1 MCIYIRYTSLSSS
14 HTNDTKFSHISLFF
28 HFYQQ
33 VHMKKKKK
41 INRKKGTEKGD
52 TRDTRKKKIEKKN
65 RKNKTKT
72 SHLPTRSRCH
82 RSHLGHTKNGT
93 SKPHQ
98 RDQIHPNHSRQSP
111 IGKDIT
117 RRRQDRSPCHH
128 QSGREAENGDKGEV
142 SSEFLFGG
150 GEEKGKKMLLV
161 GLLSLSLFSFFLSSL
176 SWGVVVVLLYILVLF
191 PCDAY
196 PFDHPLCPFFRA
208 ANLSE

>member
-1 MCIYIRYTSLSSS
+1 MILNLHILA
-14 HTNDTKFSHISLFF
+14 FSF

-33 VHMKKKKK
+33 IHMKKKKSIK
-41 INRKKGTEKGD
+41 KRNRERD
-52 TRDTRKKKIEKKN
+52 TRDKRKKKKRKK
-65 RKNKTKT
+65 KT
-72 SHLPTRSRCH
+72 HLPTRSRCH

-128 QSGREAENGDKGEV
+128 QSGREAENGDKGEI

-150 GEEKGKKMLLV
+150 GGKGKREMLV
-161 GLLSLSLFSFFLSSL
+161 GLLSLSFLFLSFFLL
-176 SWGVVVVLLYILVLF
+176 FLGVWWCCCCYTYLCFSHAMHIPSIIHCALF
-191 PCDAY
+191 FGRQICQ
-196 PFDHPLCPFFRA
+196 
-208 ANLSE
+208 SESFVYGDDV